1 LERSRLQ
8 DLEDLLLERDRLEEE
23 LEDLLLERD
32 RLEEELEDHLQAILN
47 TAWSL
52 MS

>member
-1 LERSRLQ
+1 MQ